1 MFLMGN
7 PQTVDFPLPRLI
19 TVGFIEGLGYM
30 KQVFGDYEL
39 SWK

>member
-1 MFLMGN
+1 MFLMGK
-7 PQTVDFPLPRLI
+7 PQMVDFPLPRLI
-19 TVGFIEGLGYM
+19 TGGFIEGLGYM